1 MVLAADITF
10 GHGGRHV
17 ENPAAAEEEILKN
30 LPNPANIG
38 GPFWG
43 ITPNYIYR
51 AFPLP
56 NGNLHIG
63 IYYYR

>member
-1 MVLAADITF
+1 VEVADIIW

-17 ENPAAAEEEILKN
+17 LDPEAAQREIIQN
-30 LPNPANIG
+30 LPNPADIG
-38 GPFWG
+38 GPFFG

-56 NGNLHIG
+56 GGRPRIG
-63 IYYYR
+63 TYYYR

>member
-1 MVLAADITF
+1 MLAGDVTF

-17 ENPAAAEEEILKN
+17 EYPAAAEEEILNN
-30 LPNPANIG
+30 LPNPAEIG

-43 ITPNYIYR
+43 ITPNYVYR

-56 NGNLHIG
+56 NGGLHIG
-63 IYYYR
+63 TYYYR